1 MKKIIIVLSVLVLLL
16 IVWQLVRGKKEVGF
30 KVVAEKASLRDI
42 TELVSASGKIYPEV
56 EVKISPD
63 VSGEVIE
70 MSVELGDTVIQGQ
83 LLCRI
88 NPELY
93 ESALEQMKA
102 TVNNSRASLANT
114 ESQLYRIKALF
125 KQQEQ
130 NFKRQQKLYAEK
142 VISDSEFEAA
152 QSQFLAAK
160 ADLES
165 GEKSILAAKYSV
177 QSAEA
182 RLEESRRN
190 FGRTSIYAPINGI
203 VTAMNIEQGERV
215 VGTSQMAGTEI
226 MRISQL
232 DRMEIRVDVNEN
244 DIIRIKKGD
253 TAQISVDAY
262 PKLLFKGKVSQVARS
277 IKTSSVGASSD
288 AQAVS
293 FEVRIQ
299 IDSNS
304 FKQLVQQ
311 SGQQAFWQGMTGS
324 VDVFTKMEKSV
335 LTVPIG
341 AVTMREVSEIE
352 SDKEIKSSAANERV
366 EVVFVVNKD
375 KAEAR
380 RVKTGIQ
387 DGNFI
392 QILSGV
398 KEGEKIISGP
408 YGVLSVLLKNGS
420 SIKLTTQE
428 ELFKD

>member
-16 IVWQLVRGKKEVGF
+16 IIWQLVRGKKEVGF

-63 VSGEVIE
+63 VSGEIIE
-70 MSVELGDTVIQGQ
+70 MSVELGDTVTQGQ

-102 TVNNSRASLANT
+102 TVNNSKASLANT

-130 NFKRQQKLYAEK
+130 NYKRQQKLYAEK
-142 VISDSEFEAA
+142 VISDSEYEAA

-262 PKLLFKGKVSQVARS
+262 PKLLFKGKVSQVAKS
-277 IKTSSVGASSD
+277 IKTSALGSSSD

-324 VDVFTKMEKSV
+324 VDIFTKMEKNV

-341 AVTMREVSEIE
+341 AVTMREASEIE
-352 SDKEIKSSAANERV
+352 SNKESKNTTSNDRV
-366 EVVFVVNKD
+366 EVLFVVNKE

-392 QILSGV
+392 QILSGI
-398 KEGEKIISGP
+398 KEGEKVISGP

-420 SIKLTTQE
+420 TIKLSTQE
-428 ELFKD
+428 DLFKD

>member
-30 KVVAEKASLRDI
+30 KVIAETASLRDI
-42 TELVSASGKIYPEV
+42 TELVSASGKIYPEI

-102 TVNNSRASLANT
+102 TVNNSKASLANT
-114 ESQLYRIKALF
+114 ESQYFRIKALF

-130 NFKRQQKLYAEK
+130 NFKRQQKLYSEK

-190 FGRTSIYAPINGI
+190 FGRTSIYAPIGGI

-262 PKLLFKGKVSQVARS
+262 PKLIFKGKVSQVAKS
-277 IKTSSVGASSD
+277 IKTTATGVSSD
-288 AQAVS
+288 AQAVN

-324 VDVFTKMEKSV
+324 VDIFTKMEKGV
-335 LTVPIG
+335 LTVPIA
-341 AVTMREVSEIE
+341 AVTMREASEIE
-352 SDKEIKSSAANERV
+352 SSKELKNTNTNERV

-375 KAEAR
+375 KALAR
-380 RVKTGIQ
+380 KVKTGIQ
-387 DGNFI
+387 DGSFI
-392 QILSGV
+392 QILEGI
-398 KEGEKIISGP
+398 KEGEKVISGP
-408 YGVLSVLLKNGS
+408 YGVLSVLLKDGS
-420 SIKLTTQE
+420 TIKLSTQD

>member
-293 FEVRIQ
+293 FEVIIQ